1 MSKSFLCWSYGRVCL
16 YIYKISNY
24 RAVWFP
30 TKHPLASTPQIH
42 VGLLFCKAKHIS
54 EIIDKAVLCIY
65 DFLSC
70 LNPFLAKRKR
80 NEGKI
85 KGETGQL
92 GNLRLK
98 SRSHFKTLW
107 SKNNNSVFPFPLFLS
122 SSLFC
127 KMWFIFSEGKFPSR
141 EFINHITLQWD
152 WFYLQ
157 GKILIPWIGSG
168 LRASL
173 RSLWFVQCYVTLCM
187 HKHLCVVIGEM
198 RPELMAINVGNQLF
212 SWVSH

>member
-1 MSKSFLCWSYGRVCL
+1 MSKSFLCWSYSRVCL

-70 LNPFLAKRKR
+70 LNPFLAKIKR

-141 EFINHITLQWD
+141 EFINHIALQWD

-157 GKILIPWIGSG
+157 GTILIPWIGSG

-173 RSLWFVQCYVTLCM
+173 RSLWFVQCYVTLSVHAQTSVC
-187 HKHLCVVIGEM
+187 
-198 RPELMAINVGNQLF
+198 GNRRNEART
-212 SWVSH
+212 HGH